1 MKNKLITSTVLA
13 ILMAATSFASAAE
26 YTKGEVTKV
35 DAKTKKVTIRHE
47 ELKSLDMPAMMM
59 VFTPAND
66 EVAAKLTEGAQIE
79 FIAERVNGK
88 LTVTDVKE

>member
-1 MKNKLITSTVLA
+1 MKNKLLTTAAFA
-13 ILMAATSFASAAE
+13 ILMATTSIASATE
-26 YTKGEVTKV
+26 FTKGEVTKV

-66 EVAAKLTEGAQIE
+66 EIAAKLTEGAKIE
-79 FIAERVNGK
+79 FVAERVNGK
-88 LTVTDVKE
+88 LTVTEVKE